1 VTAALT
7 KAWPIGVPVLAAI
20 VLAISWGNHHLGITL
35 VTLVAVV
42 LAGTVLA
49 AVHHAEVVAHRV
61 GEPFGSLVLAVAV
74 TIIEVALIIALS
86 SSGGPKAETLA
97 RDTVFAAVMIT
108 MNGLVGISLLIGTIR
123 HHTVRFNQ
131 EGASAA
137 VMTVS
142 ALAVLTLV
150 LPTVTTGTD
159 DPSFTAPQLVFVAIA
174 SLALYGIFVV
184 TQTVAHR
191 DFFLPVST
199 TGGRLDES
207 EDAHAA
213 QPTGRQ
219 TVVSLGMLLL
229 SLVAVVGLAKVESP
243 AIEAGVAAVGF
254 PPSFVGVVIA
264 LLILL
269 PEGIAAGK
277 AAARN
282 RVQTS
287 LNLAI
292 GSSMASIGLTIPAIA
307 VASFFTSGPLLLG
320 LGTSQIV
327 LLGLTIVCSVLTV
340 LPGRATRLQ
349 GGVHV
354 VVFAAF
360 IFLSIAP

>member
-1 VTAALT
+1 MKRVTST
-7 KAWPIGVPVLAAI
+7 WPIWVPVLAAV
-20 VLAISWGNHHLGITL
+20 VLGVVWGNHHLGGVL
-35 VTLVAVV
+35 VAVVAVV
-42 LAGTVLA
+42 LAVTVLA

-86 SSGGPKAETLA
+86 SSGGAKAETLA

-108 MNGLVGISLLIGTIR
+108 MNGLVGIALLIGTAR
-123 HHTVRFNQ
+123 HHIVRFNQ

-137 VMTVS
+137 VMTVA
-142 ALAVLTLV
+142 ALAVLTMV
-150 LPTVTTGTD
+150 LPTFTSGSEA
-159 DPSFTAPQLVFVAIA
+159 SFTTFQLVFVAVA
-174 SLALYGIFVV
+174 SLALYGLFVF

-191 DFFLPVST
+191 DFFLPVSRS
-199 TGGRLDES
+199 GGVLDES
-207 EDAHAA
+207 EDAHAER
-213 QPTGRQ
+213 PTARA
-219 TVVSLGMLLL
+219 TFISLGLLL
-229 SLVAVVGLAKVESP
+229 LALVAVVGLAKVESP

-269 PEGIAAGK
+269 PEGIAASK

-307 VASFFTSGPLLLG
+307 VASFFTKGTLLLG
-320 LGTSQIV
+320 LGPSQIV
-327 LLGLTIVCSVLTV
+327 LLALTIGAAILTV

-354 VVFAAF
+354 VIFAAF
-360 IFLSIAP
+360 IVLSIAP